1 MTIVTPCPRPED
13 LYLYLEGELGPYEA
27 AKLEEHLD
35 CCAGCR
41 EALAERRLLH
51 EAFTTLPPIE
61 VPADFARSVMD
72 SLPEPETRPLAWP
85 APLVAGGAALAVGL
99 VGYSLF
105 TGLSVFDMLVALN
118 RAIGQAV
125 AQAAPAAVKL
135 YKMAAVILKVVGNLL
150 LAGLAGLTTLV
161 RVLGPQG
168 IILIIAGAALLV
180 GLAVFGARRFL
191 SQGEQS

>member
-1 MTIVTPCPRPED
+1 VTIVTPCPRPED

-35 CCAGCR
+35 CCAECR

-51 EAFTTLPPIE
+51 EAFTTLPPFE
-61 VPADFARSVMD
+61 VPAGFAGSVMD
-72 SLPEPETRPLAWP
+72 SLPEPEPRPLGWL
-85 APLVAGGAALAVGL
+85 APLVAGVMALAVGL
-99 VGYSLF
+99 VGFSLF

-118 RAIGQAV
+118 RSFGQAV
-125 AQAAPAAVKL
+125 AQAAPAAGKL
-135 YKMAAVILKVVGNLL
+135 YKVAAVILKVAGDIL
-150 LAGLAGLTTLV
+150 LAGLAGLSTLF
-161 RVLGPQG
+161 RILGPQG
-168 IILIIAGAALLV
+168 IILIGAGAALLV

>member
-1 MTIVTPCPRPED
+1 VTIETPCPRPED

-35 CCAGCR
+35 CCDACR
-41 EALAERRLLH
+41 ETLAERRLLH
-51 EAFTTLPPIE
+51 EAFTTLPPFE
-61 VPADFARSVMD
+61 VPTDFARSVMD
-72 SLPEPETRPLAWP
+72 SLPEPETHPLAWL
-85 APLVAGGAALAVGL
+85 APLVAGATALAVGL
-99 VGYSLF
+99 VGFSLF
-105 TGLSVFDMLVALN
+105 TGLSVFDMLIALN
-118 RAIGQAV
+118 RAFGQAV

-135 YKMAAVILKVVGNLL
+135 YKMAAVILKVIGDIL
-150 LAGLAGLTTLV
+150 LAGLAGLTTLS

-168 IILIIAGAALLV
+168 IILIVAGAALLV